1 MDFRKIFK
9 RKTKN
14 QEVSENMV
22 KVAKEENINISETN
36 QNAVTEEVS
45 ETATESELNEKD
57 KQILHE
63 FFEDALHSAFRQMPI
78 WARLNYFA
86 HSIGNASDKAVNWNK
101 VNDALMFEI
110 DKTKPY
116 YNIYGRLSSA
126 KQVREAAVEAKM
138 AFMPELERPFFR
150 RKCKQ
155 CGEDFELT
163 LGEINSYE
171 KKGLHIPGRCY
182 YCRKGIDRNTGNPI
196 LSGEVSLDGE
206 RLGKKEDSEK
216 TAMQIAMEKA
226 GIV

>member
-14 QEVSENMV
+14 QEVSENTV
-22 KVAKEENINISETN
+22 EVAKEENISAFEMA
-36 QNAVTEEVS
+36 QNAVTEEIS
-45 ETATESELNEKD
+45 ETATKSELNEKD
-57 KQILHE
+57 QQILHE
-63 FFEDALHSAFRQMPI
+63 FFEDALHSALRQMPM
-78 WARLNYFA
+78 WARLKYFA
-86 HSIGNASDKAVNWNK
+86 NSIGNAPDEAVNWDK

-116 YNIYGRLSSA
+116 YNICGRLSSV
-126 KQVREAAVEAKM
+126 KQVREAAAEATV
-138 AFMPELERPFFR
+138 AFMPEFGRPFFR

-182 YCRKGIDRNTGNPI
+182 YCRKGIDRKTGNPI
-196 LSGEVSLDGE
+196 LSGDVSLNGE
-206 RLGKKEDSEK
+206 RLGKKDEPAK